1 MNIYAELPN
10 SPRKQMMAELDR
22 YEELRTLLKYR
33 AQATQRID
41 DAFAD
46 KDLDAVADE
55 MSDFRDATERIAELQ
70 KELN

>member
-1 MNIYAELPN
+1 M
-10 SPRKQMMAELDR
+10 DR

-46 KDLDAVADE
+46 KDLEAVADE
-55 MSDFRDATERIAELQ
+55 MSDFRNATERIAELQ